1 MGRGNWVWVRE
12 FLECNLVLVWV
23 CGPQRLR
30 FNKEM
35 EFPLAMVGGVWWGGV
50 ACLCV
55 VCLDGGEVFLYLLS
69 LS

>member
-1 MGRGNWVWVRE
+1 M
-12 FLECNLVLVWV
+12 LVWV

-30 FNKEM
+30 FNKDM

-50 ACLCV
+50 VCLCV

>member
-1 MGRGNWVWVRE
+1 MRE
-12 FLECNLVLVWV
+12 FLEWNLVMVWV

-30 FNKEM
+30 FNKDM